1 MRAYAYVVGPQDDL
15 WMNLFDLVGALGF
28 AGRSSF
34 RGLAQVEQQL
44 AETPICYFL
53 FSPVEELA
61 AIRAP
66 AAAIRH
72 ARNDQLRLLPMIYMS
87 HEASAQTIA
96 GCVNMGFDDILALP
110 QSPEALQLRLARQ
123 LGVPQTFYEAGNY
136 FGPDRRNRISG
147 LEPLAGANRIGG
159 PFRRLHVIRDLDK
172 GVTILREQRVAT
184 GAVAAMQ
191 TLQ

>member
-15 WMNLFDLVGALGF
+15 WMNLFDLVGTLGF

-53 FSPVEELA
+53 FSPVEDLA
-61 AIRAP
+61 PIRTT
-66 AAAIRH
+66 AAAIRQSQ
-72 ARNDQLRLLPMIYMS
+72 NDRLRFLPMIYMT

-96 GCVNMGFDDILALP
+96 SCVNMGFDDIVALP
-110 QSPEALQLRLARQ
+110 QSPEALKLRLSRQ

-136 FGPDRRNRISG
+136 FGPDRRNRIAG
-147 LEPLAGANRIGG
+147 LEQVAAANRVGG
-159 PFRRLHVIRDLDK
+159 PFRRLQIIRDPDK
-172 GVTILREQRVAT
+172 GVTIQREQRVAT